1 MEFRD
6 AIYNKNKGYAH
17 VTVQHLGEIFEG
29 EAWGHPEDKDNW
41 SEFAGCSY
49 AETRAMISALKWERR
64 NAKEKADQS
73 IDFLK
78 SCQCYKNFDKDSETA
93 KVLYRQ
99 INQRVKKVNDL
110 TDKINELYDSLD
122 KAIRRRSIVVN
133 ALKNKRAKE
142 DN

>member
-1 MEFRD
+1 MDFRD
-6 AIYNKNKGYAH
+6 SYYNKSKGYAH
-17 VTVQHLGEIFEG
+17 VSVQHLGKVFEG
-29 EAWGHPEDKDNW
+29 EAWGHPEDKENW

-49 AETRAMISALKWERR
+49 AETRAMINALKYERTI
-64 NAKEKADQS
+64 AKQKADDA

-78 SCQCYKNFDKDSETA
+78 SCKCYKNFDSESETA

-110 TDKINELYDSLD
+110 ADEINGLYDSLD
-122 KAIRRRSIVVN
+122 KAIKRREIVVN
-133 ALKNKRAKE
+133 ALKAKRSKE